1 MKPVVLV
8 LLLLPFAV
16 AQANTLY
23 KCRGEDGHVTYTNQ
37 KGTGK
42 NCDVLS
48 RDQNVSTVSGGS
60 GGGTK
65 SAAKTPT
72 PGDFPKVDGDTQKG
86 RDNDRRKI
94 LEGEVSNEQRS
105 LDEARKTLEVEAGK
119 GGNLE
124 RLQPFRDKVAL
135 HERNLEALRKELA
148 NLK

>member
-1 MKPVVLV
+1 MKPAALA
-8 LLLLPFAV
+8 LLLLPFAAV
-16 AQANTLY
+16 QANTLY

-48 RDQNVSTVSGGS
+48 RDQNVSTVGGGGGS
-60 GGGTK
+60 K
-65 SAAKTPT
+65 AASRTPT

-105 LDEARKTLEVEAGK
+105 LDDARKSLEVEAGK
-119 GGNLE
+119 GGSLE

>member
-1 MKPVVLV
+1 MKSAALV
-8 LLLLPFAV
+8 LLLLPFAAV
-16 AQANTLY
+16 QANTLY

-37 KGTGK
+37 KTSSK

-48 RDQNVSTVSGGS
+48 RDQNVSTVGS
-60 GGGTK
+60 APK
-65 SAAKTPT
+65 AATRTPT

-94 LEGEVSNEQRS
+94 LEGEVSSEQRS
-105 LDEARKTLEVEAGK
+105 LDEARKTLEIEAGR